1 MGRSRGESGIGWT
14 VVKHKERRMYYKV
27 EAYDDVLVFEAD
39 NLEDAQHH
47 FERVVGK
54 VPEEVLTWTEI
65 EVEDIPEGLIPLTF
79 ETRSQKSI

>member
-47 FERVVGK
+47 FSE
-54 VPEEVLTWTEI
+54 
-65 EVEDIPEGLIPLTF
+65 
-79 ETRSQKSI
+79 S